1 MRKRIKISVII
12 TVALLIFSSVNAQE
26 NTDIYQGRYIVV
38 DDITTFFML
47 DEKES
52 IVVCNFD
59 LYNIFEQESSKP
71 VFVEVNELSNVV
83 KFGIKSTSE
92 QYENR
97 RSCYLKMCVLNYSS
111 TFRLVMDRMNV
122 KKVLY
127 QGEFISVND
136 FISKII

>member
-12 TVALLIFSSVNAQE
+12 TVALLIFGSVKAQE
-26 NTDIYQGRYIVV
+26 NKDIYQGRYIVV
-38 DDITTFFML
+38 DDVATFFML
-47 DEKES
+47 DEKEN
-52 IVVCNFD
+52 IIVCNFD

-97 RSCYLKMCVLNYSS
+97 RNCYLKMTILNYTT

-122 KKVLY
+122 KMILY